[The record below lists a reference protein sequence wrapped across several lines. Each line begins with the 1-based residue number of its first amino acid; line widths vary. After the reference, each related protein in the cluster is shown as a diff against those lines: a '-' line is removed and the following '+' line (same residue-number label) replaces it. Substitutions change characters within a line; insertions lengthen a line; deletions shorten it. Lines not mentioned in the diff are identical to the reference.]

1 MSKKLIV
8 SCTVQDKAKQQRLV
22 KYDMGPTLIGWLV
35 RKSDLLSELLTTY
48 SDGQVSRLGDV
59 FSDPVAIDETKFATA
74 PYMFVDQK
82 AVVTLRDSEGGH
94 HKIEIP
100 CPKAS
105 MFENVPEKG
114 WRVTQAVGLNIAT
127 KLTDMGGYELTFVVG
142 KLKSK
147 DGKND

>member
-8 SCTVQDKAKQQRLV
+8 SCTVQDKAKQQRQV
-22 KYDMGPTLIGWLV
+22 KYDMGPTLVGWMI
-35 RKSDLLSELLTTY
+35 RKSDLLSDLLTEY
-48 SDGQVSRLGDV
+48 SVGQVARLGDV
-59 FSDPVAIDETKFATA
+59 FSDPVAIDDTAFVTA
-74 PYMFVDQK
+74 PYMFTDQK
-82 AVVTLRDSEGGH
+82 AVITLRDSEGGH

-114 WRVTQAVGLNIAT
+114 WRVTQAAGLDIAER
-127 KLTDMGGYELTFVVG
+127 LTDMGGYALTFVVG